1 MDPCFPYSVWNF
13 PSMLCRWQQI
23 YEPNP
28 DHEQTFLLSRVKRA
42 YTLIF
47 EGPEVDAWLEK
58 KSSMDLTCTNYFKSI
73 PRHFAL
79 VDQVHVDHWLCHPG
93 EGNGIYQWNFQSFST
108 TLRKMQVNFFT
119 ETQFF
124 KTAFPDPHN
133 LFPLSL

>member
-73 PRHFAL
+73 P
-79 VDQVHVDHWLCHPG
+79 LCFGRSSTCRSLAVSPRWG
-93 EGNGIYQWNFQSFST
+93 EWDLPMKFSK
-108 TLRKMQVNFFT
+108 LFHNIKENAG
-119 ETQFF
+119 QFF
-124 KTAFPDPHN
+124 HWNSILTAFPDPQN
-133 LFPLSL
+133 LVPLSL